1 MSTRPSLQR
10 HLWGWAAGALV
21 MVWLTLAL
29 AAWNSGHHEARE
41 ITDGKLVSVAR
52 LLLKPHDQASLDT
65 KENQATHR
73 REYALELIVLRWAG
87 DRLVEDTHA
96 MAPLLG
102 LTTPPSPGLRTVRV
116 SQGQGGQPREW
127 RMYAAADDQG
137 NRAAVLVDMDER
149 YDLGADLAEHV
160 VLPVL
165 LVLPLVML
173 VLWLAIRRGLQ
184 PLSRLSADVAA
195 LDTTAGQR
203 LQSDHRFREFASS
216 VEAINHLVDSL
227 QEQARRE
234 RAFAS
239 DVAHEL
245 RTPLAS
251 LALGAAAARQAPTPE
266 SLERLEKDALRAGR
280 ILQQLLDLAR
290 VQRDALAQS
299 STAVDLGALAASV
312 VEDHVPRAY
321 EQDHELALLRPDAAV
336 KVQVPAMLAELALRN
351 LVDNAIRHTPAGTQI
366 QVDVW
371 SGPSSRGVSVSDDGG
386 RAGAFGVPTSDGL
399 GLGLRLVERMAEQMG
414 ARLET
419 GDALTPMTTRFAL
432 VWPTSDSQK

>member
-1 MSTRPSLQR
+1 MMSRPTLHR

-21 MVWLTLAL
+21 MVWLTLAA

-52 LLLKPHDQASLDT
+52 LLLTPHDQASLDT
-65 KENQATHR
+65 PENQASHR
-73 REYALELIVLRWAG
+73 RDYALELVVLRWEG
-87 DRLVEDTHA
+87 DRLVEDTHGL
-96 MAPLLG
+96 APALG
-102 LTTPPSPGLRTVRV
+102 WTTPPSPGLRTVKV
-116 SQGQGGQPREW
+116 SEGALAGEW
-127 RMYAAADDQG
+127 RMYAASDARG

-149 YDLGADLAEHV
+149 YHLGADLAEHV

-173 VLWLAIRRGLQ
+173 VLWLAIRRGLR
-184 PLSRLSADVAA
+184 PLARLSADVAH
-195 LDTTAGQR
+195 LDTAAGQR
-203 LQSDHRFREFASS
+203 LDPDHRFDEFASS

-251 LALGAAAARQAPTPE
+251 LALGASAARQSPTPQA
-266 SLERLEKDALRAGR
+266 LQRLEQDALRAGR

-290 VQRDALAQS
+290 VERDTMAQAS
-299 STAVDLGALAASV
+299 SQIELGALAAAV

-321 EQDHELALLRPDAAV
+321 EQAHELALVCPDVPVHV
-336 KVQVPAMLAELALRN
+336 KVPPMLAELALRN
-351 LVDNAIRHTPAGTQI
+351 LVDNAIRHTPAGTQV
-366 QVDVW
+366 QLDVW
-371 SGPSSRGVSVSDDGG
+371 SDPASTGVSVSDDGG
-386 RAGAFGVPTSDGL
+386 RAGAFGSPATDGM
-399 GLGLRLVERMAEQMG
+399 GLGLRLVRRMAEQMG

-419 GDALTPMTTRFAL
+419 GGAVHPMTTRFAL
-432 VWPTSDSQK
+432 VWPAKTETTA

>member
-1 MSTRPSLQR
+1 MSGHPSLQR
-10 HLWGWAAGALV
+10 HLWGWAVGALV
-21 MVWLTLAL
+21 IVWLTLAL

-52 LLLKPHDQASLDT
+52 LLLKPRDQASLDT
-65 KENQATHR
+65 PENRASHR
-73 REYALELIVLRWAG
+73 REYSLELTVMRWSG
-87 DRLVEDTHA
+87 GRLVEDSHSF
-96 MAPLLG
+96 APLLG
-102 LTTPPSPGLRTVRV
+102 LIQPPPPGLQTLQVK
-116 SQGQGGQPREW
+116 QGEHQGEW
-127 RMYAAADDQG
+127 RMYVAADG
-137 NRAAVLVDMDER
+137 PGERVAVLVNMEER

-165 LVLPLVML
+165 LVLPVVML

-195 LDTTAGQR
+195 LDTAAGQR
-203 LQSDHRFREFASS
+203 LDPDHRFREFSSS
-216 VEAINHLVDSL
+216 VQAINRLVDSL

-251 LALGAAAARQAPTPE
+251 LALGAAAARRTSTPE
-266 SLERLEKDALRAGR
+266 ALERLEQDALRAGR

-290 VQRDALAQS
+290 VQREAMEQS
-299 STAVDLGALAASV
+299 AGQVDLGSLAAEV
-312 VEDHVPRAY
+312 VEAHVPRAY
-321 EQDHELALLRPDAAV
+321 EQDHELALVRPDGAV
-336 KVQVPAMLAELALRN
+336 TVQVPPMLAELALRN

-371 SGPSSRGVSVSDDGG
+371 SDEASQGVSVSDDGR

-399 GLGLRLVERMAEQMG
+399 GLGLRLVERMADQMG

-419 GDALTPMTTRFAL
+419 GDAREPMTTRFAL
-432 VWPTSDSQK
+432 VWPRPRSAP